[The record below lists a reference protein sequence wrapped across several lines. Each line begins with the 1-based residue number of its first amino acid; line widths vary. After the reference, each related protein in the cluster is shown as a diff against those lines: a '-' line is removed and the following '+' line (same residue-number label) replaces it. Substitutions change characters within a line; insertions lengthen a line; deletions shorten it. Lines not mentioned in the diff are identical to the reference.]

1 MLKAENIKSD
11 ADQLRRLLERTQM
24 TDAGCMEFLGCIQ
37 ANGYGRA
44 SIRRRTDAKKKTDYA
59 HRHAFR
65 LANGEIPE
73 GMDVC
78 HTCDNRRC
86 INPAHL
92 FTGTRLDNMRDAVNK
107 GRQATGERL
116 PHTKLTKSQKQQIAE
131 RAQQGVFYTEIGAE
145 FGICRQHAS
154 TVARE
159 QGVNRNVIR

>member
-1 MLKAENIKSD
+1 MLKPENIKSD
-11 ADQLRRLLERTQM
+11 AEQLKKLLARTKKNES
-24 TDAGCMEFLGCIQ
+24 GCMEFVGCVQ

-44 SIRRRTDAKKKTDYA
+44 TIRRRTDAKRKTDYA

-65 LANGEIPE
+65 LAHGDIPE

-78 HTCDNRRC
+78 HKCDNRRC

-92 FTGTRLDNMRDAVNK
+92 FTGTRLDNMQDAVSK
-107 GRQATGERL
+107 GRQAAGERL
-116 PHTKLTKSQKQQIAE
+116 PHTRLTQSQKKQIAE
-131 RAQQGVFYTEIGAE
+131 RARQGVFYAEIGAE

-159 QGVNRNVIR
+159 QGVNRNGIR